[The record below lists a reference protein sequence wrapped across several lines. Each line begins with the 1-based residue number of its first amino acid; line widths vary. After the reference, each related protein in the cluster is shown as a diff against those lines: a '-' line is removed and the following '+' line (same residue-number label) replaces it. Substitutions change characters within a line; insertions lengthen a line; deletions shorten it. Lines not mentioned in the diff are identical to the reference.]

1 MRKKQPFVIRTALAL
16 FLVLCSVWGWG
27 QTFTQVTDLASL
39 TSGKYLIV
47 GDGSNNDG
55 LMLNSTSNGPIINYT
70 PISNPG
76 TSITSGYI
84 VDNIFTVQVTGTAT
98 KIITINHAG
107 VGYVSWG
114 NTGTGTSN
122 NAGFFNGSPT
132 DNERWTATVS
142 SNLWTLANVAFPGR
156 MLQWNNSSP
165 RFAAYTTN
173 QVKLKFYKLE
183 APTCTTAVYDF
194 DQTTVNKTTA
204 DAPFTNMYI
213 SDNTSPEVYSSSD
226 TSVATVN
233 ETTGEVTIAGVGTTT
248 ITVTQVADGNYC
260 EVDAS
265 YTLNVTCLT
274 PVYDFDQTTVNKTT
288 ADAPFINMFISENTS
303 PEVYSSSDTNVATVD
318 ASTGEVTLVGAGTAT
333 ITVTQ
338 VAAPPYC
345 ALSADYTLNVTSAA
359 PSLSVSG
366 TADNGSAC
374 LNTAAAVET
383 YTITN
388 AGNSAAAGLTV
399 VSDNAQFV
407 VSNISATTVAGSNG
421 TVTFDVTFTPT
432 SAGIQNATITVESTT
447 SGSNTA
453 TFDVTGTGTAT
464 ADPVLSAS
472 AATAVTD
479 IGATLN
485 GEITS
490 LGTCLTNPI
499 TEKGFVYGTSPDPVL
514 NGGNFIA
521 HLDPA
526 STGAYNV
533 AVTLSPAT
541 QYYYKAYVVD
551 GTGQYYFSAN
561 EETFTTTLAV
571 PVATAASNITHAGFT
586 ANWNAVTGADAYVLE
601 VNEVTGSVTP
611 NVTVVG
617 WDFEDE
623 DATADLGIS
632 ANSTNLIET
641 NATGL
646 SYTQLSGATGYVA
659 TTSGGWNNGANT
671 KYWQVS
677 FTTAGMNNMK
687 FSSAQRSSNTGPKD
701 FKVQYSLNGST
712 WIDIPSAT
720 VTVANNW
727 TTGVLDGISL
737 PTSCDNQP
745 FVYLRWIMTSNL
757 QVNSG
762 NVAAGGT
769 SAIDN
774 VIIIGNQDSTTIA
787 PISGSPFAVTAPAT
801 SYNVTGLNPDSD
813 YTYAIKAVKGTV
825 ESAVSNT
832 IDVTTGPAPVS
843 TTYAGGTWTDGA
855 PNSPN
860 TDAVIS
866 EDYNGAG
873 FTAKD
878 ITVSSGAA
886 LTIGA
891 TETITAANMIVE
903 DDANLIQEDGSTLS
917 LSGTLRVN
925 KNASSAADKY
935 VFWSSPV
942 QNQNVYDIYP
952 AGTPQ
957 FVMTY
962 DSNTDLYPTVAD
974 PTIAAQGI
982 GYSVKVP
989 SGATA
994 AEFTGTPNS
1003 GNVNVTLDNVANA
1016 NGNTWNLIGNPY
1028 PSNLNLQTLYDGGL
1042 NGIDSSIYFWDN
1054 ITATNTQ
1061 QQQAATTWA
1070 VFNAANGT
1078 WSATGASGLGIDGNN
1093 NLVKPGQGFI
1103 VRATAPSITFTNA
1116 MRTAAAANFINKG
1129 MNPGEGKFWLKLT
1142 TPAGT
1147 QFQTAITYGGGALN
1161 TLEAFD
1167 SKVMSVGANGIY
1179 SYLGTD
1185 KLAIQGRDYFVDT
1198 DVVIIGNKHSA
1209 SGQYTFSLAGKTGLF
1224 DAGQAIYLKDKQ
1236 TNIYTNLQTDSYTF
1250 LSDALE
1256 QQDRFEIV
1264 YQPQAALGTAETVK
1278 TETVVYKDG
1287 DHFTVKASEKIL
1299 SIEVYDAS
1307 GRHIGTVKPDST
1319 TAQVTAGSR
1328 GMYLLK
1334 IKTVNSE
1341 TVKKV
1346 IK

>member
-1 MRKKQPFVIRTALAL
+1 M
-16 FLVLCSVWGWG
+16 
-27 QTFTQVTDLASL
+27 
-39 TSGKYLIV
+39 
-47 GDGSNNDG
+47 
-55 LMLNSTSNGPIINYT
+55 
-70 PISNPG
+70 
-76 TSITSGYI
+76 
-84 VDNIFTVQVTGTAT
+84 
-98 KIITINHAG
+98 
-107 VGYVSWG
+107 
-114 NTGTGTSN
+114 
-122 NAGFFNGSPT
+122 
-132 DNERWTATVS
+132 
-142 SNLWTLANVAFPGR
+142 
-156 MLQWNNSSP
+156 
-165 RFAAYTTN
+165 
-173 QVKLKFYKLE
+173 
-183 APTCTTAVYDF
+183 
-194 DQTTVNKTTA
+194 
-204 DAPFTNMYI
+204 
-213 SDNTSPEVYSSSD
+213 
-226 TSVATVN
+226 
-233 ETTGEVTIAGVGTTT
+233 
-248 ITVTQVADGNYC
+248 
-260 EVDAS
+260 
-265 YTLNVTCLT
+265 
-274 PVYDFDQTTVNKTT
+274 
-288 ADAPFINMFISENTS
+288 
-303 PEVYSSSDTNVATVD
+303 
-318 ASTGEVTLVGAGTAT
+318 
-333 ITVTQ
+333 
-338 VAAPPYC
+338 
-345 ALSADYTLNVTSAA
+345 
-359 PSLSVSG
+359 
-366 TADNGSAC
+366 
-374 LNTAAAVET
+374 
-383 YTITN
+383 
-388 AGNSAAAGLTV
+388 
-399 VSDNAQFV
+399 
-407 VSNISATTVAGSNG
+407 SNISATTVAGSNG

-432 SAGIQNATITVESTT
+432 SAGAQNATITVESST
-447 SGSNTA
+447 SGSNVA
-453 TFDVTGTGTAT
+453 TIDLTGTGTAS

-472 AATAVTD
+472 AATAITD
-479 IGATLN
+479 NGATLN
-485 GEITS
+485 GEIIS

-586 ANWNAVTGADAYVLE
+586 ANWNAVTGADGYILE
-601 VNEVTGSVTP
+601 VSEVTGAPMTDLIISEYVEGSSNNKYLEIYNGTGADVDLS
-611 NVTVVG
+611 NYSLVLYSNGSSTASSTLILNG
-617 WDFEDE
+617 TLLNNSTLTIGNSQGNIY
-623 DATADLGIS
+623 TADLNHNGTMGFNGDDAIALRKNGVEIDIFGVIGNDPGS
-632 ANSTNLIET
+632 AW
-641 NATGL
+641 TGAGG
-646 SYTQLSGATGYVA
+646 YTTVDKTLRRKSGV
-659 TTSGGWNNGANT
+659 SGGVTVNPPGTGQFAFTTLTTEWDIFDIDTVSDLGSHTANT
-671 KYWQVS
+671 
-677 FTTAGMNNMK
+677 
-687 FSSAQRSSNTGPKD
+687 
-701 FKVQYSLNGST
+701 
-712 WIDIPSAT
+712 
-720 VTVANNW
+720 
-727 TTGVLDGISL
+727 
-737 PTSCDNQP
+737 
-745 FVYLRWIMTSNL
+745 MT
-757 QVNSG
+757 Q
-762 NVAAGGT
+762 T
-769 SAIDN
+769 
-774 VIIIGNQDSTTIA
+774 
-787 PISGSPFAVTAPAT
+787 PITGSPFTITAPST
-801 SYNVTGLNPDSD
+801 SYDLTGLNPDTN
-813 YTYAIKAVKGTV
+813 YTYTVKAVKGTV

-832 IDVTTGPAPVS
+832 VDVTTGPAPVS
-843 TTYAGGTWTDGA
+843 TTYASGTWSNGA

-866 EDYNGAG
+866 ENYNGVG

-878 ITVSSGAA
+878 ITIQTGAA
-886 LTIGA
+886 LTIPNGQA
-891 TETITAANMIVE
+891 ITAANMIVE

-917 LSGTLRVN
+917 LSGTLTVN
-925 KNASSAADKY
+925 KNASSAANKY

-962 DSNTDLYPTVAD
+962 DSNTDQYPTVTD
-974 PTIAAQGI
+974 PTTAVAGV

-989 SGATA
+989 ALATA
-994 AEFTGTPNS
+994 AQFTGTPNS
-1003 GNVNVTLDNVANA
+1003 GDVTVTLDDTDNA

-1028 PSNLNLQTLYDGGL
+1028 PSNLNLQSLYSAGM

-1054 ITATNTQ
+1054 ITATNTT

-1078 WSATGASGLGIDGNN
+1078 WSATGAAGLGIDGNN

-1236 TNIYTNLQTDSYTF
+1236 TNMYTNLQTDSYTF
-1250 LSDALE
+1250 SADALE

-1264 YQPQAALGTAETVK
+1264 YQPQAALGTSEMVKAELA
-1278 TETVVYKDG
+1278 VYKEG

-1307 GRHIGTVKPDST
+1307 GRHIGIVKPDST
-1319 TAQVTAGSR
+1319 TAQVTVGSR